1 MRWRD
6 DAGSFRLNGGLD
18 WSGARPVDKG
28 EEREGEAGPGREGLS
43 GLLRRGGLKLE

>member
-1 MRWRD
+1 MREVSD
-6 DAGSFRLNGGLD
+6 LIQVLD

-43 GLLRRGGLKLE
+43 GLHQRGGLKLD